1 MNKHQGA
8 MPDLAQLRARIGA
21 LEGLPSLSA
30 GRSAEAVPLGVAAID
45 DCLPWGG
52 LAAGG
57 LHEIRA
63 AGSGATGSAQGFAA
77 YLLCRMAKARR
88 GRLLWLTLSDHLHA
102 PGLAG
107 LGVPVERLLLVRPP
121 RSADLLWAAEEGL
134 RCKGVA
140 GLLADIDG
148 ADFRAAR
155 RLSLAARG
163 SGVPGLLLNRGA
175 ALGACLTRWQVGAA
189 PSEASIG
196 VGAWRWDLA
205 LTRCRF
211 MAAGEEDRALQ
222 WRVEAKY
229 AKGGFSLVALSGDR
243 SFGEARRQA
252 G

>member
-1 MNKHQGA
+1 

-21 LEGLPSLSA
+21 LEGLPGLGA
-30 GRSAEAVPLGVAAID
+30 GRPAEAVPLGAAAID
-45 DCLPWGG
+45 DSLPWGG

-63 AGSGATGSAQGFAA
+63 ERADDAGAALGFAA
-77 YLLCRMAKARR
+77 YLLGRLAKARH
-88 GRLLWLTLSDHLHA
+88 GRLMWLTLSDHIHA

-107 LGVPVERLLLVRPP
+107 LGLPVERLLLVRPA
-121 RSADLLWAAEEGL
+121 RTADLLWAAEESL

-148 ADFRAAR
+148 ADFRSAR

-175 ALGACLTRWQVGAA
+175 PLGAPLTRWQVKAA
-189 PSEASIG
+189 ASETTIG
-196 VGAWRWDLA
+196 VGAWRWHLA

-211 MAAGEEDRALQ
+211 MAAGEEDRSLH
-222 WRVEAKY
+222 WLVEAKY
-229 AKGGFSLVALSGDR
+229 AKGGFSLVAVSGDG
-243 SFGEARRQA
+243 SVGQAGQRRQA

>member
-1 MNKHQGA
+1 

-21 LEGLPSLSA
+21 LEGLPGL
-30 GRSAEAVPLGVAAID
+30 SAEAVPLGVAAID

-57 LHEIRA
+57 LHEVRGG
-63 AGSGATGSAQGFAA
+63 AGASQGFAA
-77 YLLCRMAKARR
+77 YLLGRLARRRR
-88 GRLLWLTLSDHLHA
+88 GRLLWLTLSDHLHP

-107 LGVPVERLLLVRPP
+107 LGVPVEKLLLVRPP
-121 RSADLLWAAEEGL
+121 RAADLLWAAEEGL

-140 GLLADIDG
+140 GLLAEIDG

-175 ALGACLTRWQVGAA
+175 PLGSPLTRWQVEAA
-189 PSEASIG
+189 PSEATIG
-196 VGAWRWDLA
+196 VGAWRWHLA

-211 MAAGEEDRALQ
+211 MAAGEEDRALN
-222 WRVEAKY
+222 WLVEAKH
-229 AKGGFSLVALSGDR
+229 AQGGFSLVALSGDR
-243 SFGEARRQA
+243 SPEQVRRRA

>member
-1 MNKHQGA
+1 

-57 LHEIRA
+57 LHEIRGG
-63 AGSGATGSAQGFAA
+63 AGASQGFAA
-77 YLLCRMAKARR
+77 YLLGRLARQRR

-107 LGVPVERLLLVRPP
+107 LGVPVEKVLLVRPP
-121 RSADLLWAAEEGL
+121 RAADLLWAAEEGL

-175 ALGACLTRWQVGAA
+175 PLGAPLTRWQVEAA
-189 PSEASIG
+189 PSEAPRECGVG
-196 VGAWRWDLA
+196 VGAWRWHLA

-211 MAAGEEDRALQ
+211 MAAGEEDRSLH
-222 WRVEAKY
+222 WLVEAKH

-243 SFGEARRQA
+243 SSEQVRRQA

>member
-1 MNKHQGA
+1 

-21 LEGLPSLSA
+21 LEGLPGFAA
-30 GRSAEAVPLGVAAID
+30 GRAAEAVPLGAAAID

-63 AGSGATGSAQGFAA
+63 EKADDAGAIGAALGFSA
-77 YLLCRMAKARR
+77 YLLGRLAKARR
-88 GRLLWLTLSDHLHA
+88 GRLMWLTLSDHIHA

-107 LGVPVERLLLVRPP
+107 LGVPMERLLLVRPA
-121 RSADLLWAAEEGL
+121 RAADLLWAAEECL

-148 ADFRAAR
+148 ADFRSAR

-163 SGVPGLLLNRGA
+163 SGVPGLLLNRGGL
-175 ALGACLTRWQVGAA
+175 LGAALTRWQVGSAA
-189 PSEASIG
+189 SEATIG
-196 VGAWRWDLA
+196 VGAWRWHLA

-211 MAAGEEDRALQ
+211 MAAGEEDRSLQ
-222 WRVEAKY
+222 WLVEAKH
-229 AKGGFSLVALSGDR
+229 AKGGFSLVALSGDG
-243 SFGEARRQA
+243 SVSQAGQRRQA

>member
-1 MNKHQGA
+1 MNKPRSA

-57 LHEIRA
+57 LHEVRA
-63 AGSGATGSAQGFAA
+63 ANAGAAGAAQGFAA
-77 YLLCRMAKARR
+77 YLLGRLARRR

-121 RSADLLWAAEEGL
+121 RPADLLWAAEEGL

-175 ALGACLTRWQVGAA
+175 ALGAPLTRWQVGAA
-189 PSEASIG
+189 SSEATIG
-196 VGAWRWDLA
+196 VGAWRWHLA

-211 MAAGEEDRALQ
+211 MAAGEEDRALH
-222 WRVEAKY
+222 WLVEAKH

-243 SFGEARRQA
+243 SFEQARRQA

>member
-1 MNKHQGA
+1 
-8 MPDLAQLRARIGA
+8 
-21 LEGLPSLSA
+21 LEGLPGLSA

-63 AGSGATGSAQGFAA
+63 ASAEAAGASQGFAA
-77 YLLCRMAKARR
+77 YLLGRMARRRR
-88 GRLLWLTLSDHLHA
+88 GRILWLTLSDHLHA

-107 LGVPVERLLLVRPP
+107 LGLPVERLLLVRPP

-134 RCKGVA
+134 RCQGVA
-140 GLLADIDG
+140 GLLADMDG

-163 SGVPGLLLNRGA
+163 SGVPGLMLNRGG
-175 ALGACLTRWQVGAA
+175 ALGPALTRWQVAAA
-189 PSEASIG
+189 PGETGIG
-196 VGAWRWDLA
+196 VGPWRWHLA

-211 MAAGEEDRALQ
+211 MAAGEEDRALH
-222 WRVEAKY
+222 WLVEAKH

-243 SFGEARRQA
+243 SSGEVRRRA

>member
-1 MNKHQGA
+1 
-8 MPDLAQLRARIGA
+8 MPDLAQLRARIEA
-21 LEGLPSLSA
+21 LEGLPSLAA
-30 GRSAEAVPLGVAAID
+30 GRSPEAVPLGVAAID

-57 LHEIRA
+57 LHEVRPESADA
-63 AGSGATGSAQGFAA
+63 AGAAMGFAS
-77 YLLCRMAKARR
+77 YLLGRLARARR

-102 PGLAG
+102 PGLVG
-107 LGVPVERLLLVRPP
+107 LGVPVEKVLVVRPP
-121 RSADLLWAAEEGL
+121 RAADLLWAAEEGL
-134 RCKGVA
+134 RCRGVA

-175 ALGACLTRWQVGAA
+175 PLGAPLTRWQVEAA

-196 VGAWRWDLA
+196 VGAWRWHLA

-211 MAAGEEDRALQ
+211 MAAGEEDRSLH
-222 WRVEAKY
+222 WLVEAKH

-243 SFGEARRQA
+243 SSGETRRQA

>member
-1 MNKHQGA
+1 MNISRSA
-8 MPDLAQLRARIGA
+8 PRDLTQLRARIGA

-30 GRSAEAVPLGVAAID
+30 GRPAEAVPLGVAAID

-57 LHEIRA
+57 LHEVRGG
-63 AGSGATGSAQGFAA
+63 AGPAQGFAA
-77 YLLCRMAKARR
+77 YLLGRLADRRR
-88 GRLLWLTLSDHLHA
+88 GKLLWLTLSDHLHA

-107 LGVPVERLLLVRPP
+107 LGVPVERLLVVRPP
-121 RSADLLWAAEEGL
+121 RGADLLWAAEEGL

-155 RLSLAARG
+155 RLSLASRA
-163 SGVPGLLLNRGA
+163 SGVPGLMLNRGA
-175 ALGACLTRWQVGAA
+175 PLGPALTRWQVAA
-189 PSEASIG
+189 SPSEATIG
-196 VGAWRWDLA
+196 VGAWRWALA

-222 WRVEAKY
+222 WLVEAKY
-229 AKGGFSLVALSGDR
+229 AKGGFCLVALSGDR

>member
-1 MNKHQGA
+1 

-21 LEGLPSLSA
+21 LEGLPGLAA
-30 GRSAEAVPLGVAAID
+30 GRPAEAVPLGAAAID
-45 DCLPWGG
+45 DSLPWGG

-63 AGSGATGSAQGFAA
+63 EKADDTGAALGFAA
-77 YLLCRMAKARR
+77 YLLGRLAKARR
-88 GRLLWLTLSDHLHA
+88 GRLMWLTLSDHVHA

-107 LGVPVERLLLVRPP
+107 LGIPVERLLLVRPA
-121 RSADLLWAAEEGL
+121 RTADLLWAAEESL

-140 GLLADIDG
+140 GLLTDIDG
-148 ADFRAAR
+148 ADFRTSR

-175 ALGACLTRWQVGAA
+175 PLGAALTRWQVSAV
-189 PSEASIG
+189 PSEASVG
-196 VGAWRWDLA
+196 VGTWRWHLA

-211 MAAGEEDRALQ
+211 MAAGEEDRALH
-222 WRVEAKY
+222 WLVEAKH

-243 SFGEARRQA
+243 SPGEARERRQA

>member
-1 MNKHQGA
+1 

-21 LEGLPSLSA
+21 LEGLPSFAA
-30 GRSAEAVPLGVAAID
+30 GRPAEAVPLGAAAID

-63 AGSGATGSAQGFAA
+63 EKADESGAALGFAA
-77 YLLCRMAKARR
+77 YLLGRLARARR
-88 GRLLWLTLSDHLHA
+88 GRLMWLTLSDHVHA

-107 LGVPVERLLLVRPP
+107 LGLPVERLLLVRPT
-121 RSADLLWAAEEGL
+121 RTADLLWAAEECL

-148 ADFRAAR
+148 ADFRSAR

-163 SGVPGLLLNRGA
+163 SGVPGLMLNRGGP
-175 ALGACLTRWQVGAA
+175 LGSALTRWQVGSAA
-189 PSEASIG
+189 SEAPGGVG
-196 VGAWRWDLA
+196 VGAWRWHLA

-211 MAAGEEDRALQ
+211 MAAGEEDRSLQ
-222 WRVEAKY
+222 WLVEAKH
-229 AKGGFSLVALSGDR
+229 AKGGFSLVALSGDG
-243 SFGEARRQA
+243 SVGEAGQRRRA

>member
-1 MNKHQGA
+1 MS
-8 MPDLAQLRARIGA
+8 DLAQLRARIGA
-21 LEGLPSLSA
+21 LEGLPGFAA
-30 GRSAEAVPLGVAAID
+30 GRPAEAMSLGAAAID

-63 AGSGATGSAQGFAA
+63 EKTDDAGAALGFAA
-77 YLLCRMAKARR
+77 YLLGRLAKARR
-88 GRLLWLTLSDHLHA
+88 GRLMWLTLSDHVHA

-107 LGVPVERLLLVRPP
+107 LGVPMERLLLVRPA
-121 RSADLLWAAEEGL
+121 RAADLLWAAEECL

-148 ADFRAAR
+148 ADFRSAR

-163 SGVPGLLLNRGA
+163 SGVPGLLLNRGGL
-175 ALGACLTRWQVGAA
+175 LGAALTRWQVGSAA
-189 PSEASIG
+189 SEAPIG
-196 VGAWRWDLA
+196 VGAWRWHLA

-211 MAAGEEDRALQ
+211 MAAGEEDRSLQ
-222 WRVEAKY
+222 WLVEAKH

-243 SFGEARRQA
+243 SVSQAGQRRQA

>member
-1 MNKHQGA
+1 

-30 GRSAEAVPLGVAAID
+30 GCSAEAVPLGVAAID

-57 LHEIRA
+57 LHEIRGASAGA
-63 AGSGATGSAQGFAA
+63 AGAAQGFAA
-77 YLLCRMAKARR
+77 YLLGRLARQRR
-88 GRLLWLTLSDHLHA
+88 GRLMWLTLSDHLHV

-121 RSADLLWAAEEGL
+121 RPADLLWAAEEGL

-175 ALGACLTRWQVGAA
+175 ALGPPLTRWQVGAA

-196 VGAWRWDLA
+196 VGAWRWHLV

-211 MAAGEEDRALQ
+211 MAAGEEDRALH
-222 WRVEAKY
+222 WLVEAKH

-243 SFGEARRQA
+243 SSGEARRQA